1 MGYFL
6 SDECKIQ
13 KMTVKGVDFLNFV
26 ISQEKC
32 INKSKK
38 KLVDSKG
45 MSEETLTSETGGN

>member
-32 INKSKK
+32 INKSN
-38 KLVDSKG
+38 LVDSKG